1 MRLIESTWVG
11 KKNIYH
17 DSNFHSTRYPMNT
30 EGSSDHM
37 ATVHQAVLIAWIQS
51 TRQFWSHD
59 YSQPSISDHMTTV
72 GQFWSHEYCQ
82 SGSFDHMTSQHAVL
96 ITWLSAKQFWSHDY
110 CRPGNFYHRTTVRQ
124 FWSHEYCICWSGSH
138 VPKTFFFSQEIFRQI
153 IQNYFQSV
161 LNKFNLCPNTHQTL
175 YKLPE
180 SIVTFYP
187 SQSIIMLQVVLWFHV
202 TPIFKTPFLQLVPSS
217 TYVESM
223 IIVSTKSCI
232 TFWTFSLSCFISG
245 FQTFQTEH
253 METFC

>member
-1 MRLIESTWVG
+1 LE
-11 KKNIYH
+11 KKTYH

-30 EGSSDHM
+30 ESSSDHM
-37 ATVHQAVLIAWIQS
+37 TTVHQAVLIAWIQS
-51 TRQFWSHD
+51 AKHFLSHDYCRPVLITRILSVRQFWSHD
-59 YSQPSISDHMTTV
+59 H
-72 GQFWSHEYCQ
+72 C
-82 SGSFDHMTSQHAVL
+82 QHAVL
-96 ITWLSAKQFWSHDY
+96 ITWLLSAKQFWSHDY
-110 CRPGNFYHRTTVRQ
+110 CRPGNFYHMTTVRQ